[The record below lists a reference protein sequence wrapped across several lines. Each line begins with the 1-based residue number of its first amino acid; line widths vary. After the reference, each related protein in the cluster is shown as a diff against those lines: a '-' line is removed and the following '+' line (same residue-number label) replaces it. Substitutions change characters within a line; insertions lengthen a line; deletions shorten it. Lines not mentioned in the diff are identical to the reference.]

1 MAGDMKILTIAD
13 DESQLYYDFY
23 RPGRLEGI
31 DLIISCGDL
40 SRNYLEFLVTM
51 ARCPLVYVRGNHDD
65 GFGKRP
71 PEGCICAEGKVC
83 TVQGLRI
90 LGLGGSYR
98 YKKSGVNMYTER
110 QMERRIR
117 KLRWKLRRAG
127 GVDMVVTH
135 APIRG
140 VNDFDSISHR
150 GFECFRPLIEKY
162 APRYFVHGHIHKTYG
177 VNIPRKTVLGSTAV
191 INAYDHYIIDTEEE

>member
-1 MAGDMKILTIAD
+1 MKILTIAD

-51 ARCPLVYVRGNHDD
+51 ARCPLLYIRGNHDD
-65 GFGKRP
+65 KFNDTP
-71 PEGCICAEGKVC
+71 PEGCECIEDRIV
-83 TVQGLRI
+83 TVNGLRI

-191 INAYDHYIIDTEEE
+191 INAYDHYIIDTDEE